1 MIHLIPIKF
10 ASDED
15 TPTKTY
21 AQMSVAK
28 AAVSTASL
36 ALNLLMKLFIARLL
50 NIEVIKHV
58 LILPVFVVLKSL
70 YAFMTSAW

>member
-1 MIHLIPIKF
+1 
-10 ASDED
+10 
-15 TPTKTY
+15 
-21 AQMSVAK
+21 MSVAK

-58 LILPVFVVLKSL
+58 LILPVFVVLKSS